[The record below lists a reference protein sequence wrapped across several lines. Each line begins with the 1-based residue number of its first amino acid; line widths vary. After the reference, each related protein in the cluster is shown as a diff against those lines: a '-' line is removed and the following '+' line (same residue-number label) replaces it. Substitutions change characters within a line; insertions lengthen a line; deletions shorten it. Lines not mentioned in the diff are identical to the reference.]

1 MVPRALLNHWAGS
14 SGDQLICQV
23 EAYAA
28 AIMLFALRGTLRG
41 RNILAFIDNGAAR
54 FAFIRRFSP
63 SSASMGLVTL
73 VSILEAAN
81 EVALWYERV
90 ALWYERVASS
100 ANPADLPSR
109 GATIEACN
117 RFNCVDKG
125 DVAITTEMTQF
136 LTSKA
141 YEPAIG
147 RAITEAVRAEG
158 DLLADFAAK

>member
-1 MVPRALLNHWAGS
+1 
-14 SGDQLICQV
+14 
-23 EAYAA
+23 
-28 AIMLFALRGTLRG
+28 
-41 RNILAFIDNGAAR
+41 
-54 FAFIRRFSP
+54 
-63 SSASMGLVTL
+63 MGLVTL

-81 EVALWYERV
+81 EV

-125 DVAITTEMTQF
+125 DVAITAEMMQF

-147 RAITEAVRAEG
+147 RAITEAVRAEA
-158 DLLADFAAK
+158 DLLADFTAK